1 MLQHLLYFSN
11 FVFGDDGKDYTYTVE
26 PKQVG
31 GGHNGL
37 PTSSAE
43 PSV

>member
-11 FVFGDDGKDYTYTVE
+11 FVFGKDYTYTVE

-31 GGHNGL
+31 GGL